1 MTILVMQHSYERR
14 SRSRIG
20 GKWTTKEIKLRN
32 EASSHRPT
40 HSESAR
46 ERAPRLRRRISRTGR
61 KDDRNGGGGGERGTE
76 EGKRRVADGGF
87 GWLEAVTDT
96 TDGRGGGEKEV
107 EEKKDLRGWT
117 CEGGDSFFRFYRKKR
132 VALWARNGVQ
142 ARIRRAH
149 ASRARG
155 FSSHPRS
162 IPDVSPPRFSLFFF
176 SPLSPPVLPDLH
188 LQVDRPRHWI
198 PSYTNILLHKL
209 HDQ

>member
-1 MTILVMQHSYERR
+1 MQHSYERR

-32 EASSHRPT
+32 EAFSHRPT

-61 KDDRNGGGGGERGTE
+61 KDDRNGGGGGERGGE
-76 EGKRRVADGGF
+76 EGSKRRVADGGF

-96 TDGRGGGEKEV
+96 TDGRGEKEV
-107 EEKKDLRGWT
+107 EEKDLRGWT

-132 VALWARNGVQ
+132 VALRTRNGVQ

-155 FSSHPRS
+155 FSSHPRP
-162 IPDVSPPRFSLFFF
+162 IPDVSPPRDFLSFSL
-176 SPLSPPVLPDLH
+176 PLSLTPVLPDLH